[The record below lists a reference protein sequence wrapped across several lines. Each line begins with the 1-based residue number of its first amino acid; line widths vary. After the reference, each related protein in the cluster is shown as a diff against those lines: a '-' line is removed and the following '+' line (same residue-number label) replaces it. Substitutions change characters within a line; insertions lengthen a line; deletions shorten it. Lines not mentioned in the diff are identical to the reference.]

1 MPVFQH
7 NICKEIEQYF
17 LNAQIYREITRH
29 KGNNIDNKQGAMR
42 HITIFIYQYQN
53 NVFFGKLSKTE
64 LSIPHAE

>member
-7 NICKEIEQYF
+7 NIYKEIEQYF
-17 LNAQIYREITRH
+17 LNAQIYRETTRH
-29 KGNNIDNKQGAMR
+29 KGDNKQGAMR